1 MTDDKILAHRP
12 LIPNSSFVLSQQGNG
27 HFVQCLIDSSIS
39 EVNVSDLLQQLNR
52 ELAAVAEEAQRSLVS
67 ISNGRRG
74 AGAGTIWHPE
84 GLILTNAHVVQL
96 RSPKVTLPD
105 GRTSPGRVLAHD
117 EELDL
122 AALRVDAADLPTI
135 ELGRSQ
141 RLRPGQWVL
150 AVGHP
155 WGVAGAATAGVVIG
169 MGPPPE
175 MTMPGGELIHVG
187 LHLRPVP
194 WGGPLVGSDGRLVG
208 INTMMAGP
216 DVGLAVPVHVVKA
229 FLRQALA

>member
-1 MTDDKILAHRP
+1 
-12 LIPNSSFVLSQQGNG
+12 
-27 HFVQCLIDSSIS
+27 
-39 EVNVSDLLQQLNR
+39 VSDLLQRLND
-52 ELAAVAEEAQRSLVS
+52 ELAAVTEEARRSLVN

-74 AGAGTIWHPE
+74 AGAGTIWHPD

-105 GRTSPGRVLAHD
+105 GRTIPARVLAHD
-117 EELDL
+117 RELDL

-135 ELGRSQ
+135 ELGNSKHLQ
-141 RLRPGQWVL
+141 PGEWVL
-150 AVGHP
+150 ALGHP

-175 MTMPGGELIHVG
+175 MAVPGRELLHVG
-187 LHLRPVP
+187 LHLRPGHS
-194 WGGPLVGSDGRLVG
+194 GGPLVDINGRLVG

-229 FLRQALA
+229 FLRQALE

>member
-1 MTDDKILAHRP
+1 
-12 LIPNSSFVLSQQGNG
+12 
-27 HFVQCLIDSSIS
+27 
-39 EVNVSDLLQQLNR
+39 LLQQLND
-52 ELAAVAEEAQRSLVS
+52 ELSKIAEEARRSLVS

-74 AGAGTIWHPE
+74 AGAGTIWHPD

-96 RSPKVTLPD
+96 HSPKVTLPD
-105 GRTSPGRVLAHD
+105 GRTAPARVLAHD
-117 EELDL
+117 KVLDL

-135 ELGRSQ
+135 ELGDSQ
-141 RLRPGQWVL
+141 GLQPGEWVL
-150 AVGHP
+150 ALGHP

-175 MTMPGGELIHVG
+175 MAMPGRELIHVG
-187 LHLRPVP
+187 LHLRPGHS
-194 WGGPLVGSDGRLVG
+194 GGPLVDTSGRLVG

-216 DVGLAVPVHVVKA
+216 DVGMAVPVHVVKG

>member
-1 MTDDKILAHRP
+1 
-12 LIPNSSFVLSQQGNG
+12 
-27 HFVQCLIDSSIS
+27 
-39 EVNVSDLLQQLNR
+39 VSDWLR
-52 ELAAVAEEAQRSLVS
+52 ELNDGLSAAAEAARRSLVS

-105 GRTSPGRVLAHD
+105 GRTAPAQVLAHD
-117 EELDL
+117 KELDL
-122 AALRVDAADLPTI
+122 AALRVEASDLPTI
-135 ELGRSQ
+135 ELGDSK
-141 RLRPGQWVL
+141 RLQAGEWVL
-150 AVGHP
+150 ALGHP

-169 MGPPPE
+169 LGQPPE
-175 MTMPGGELIHVG
+175 MGAPGRELLQVG
-187 LHLRPVP
+187 LHLRPGHS
-194 WGGPLVGSDGRLVG
+194 GGPLVDVEGRLVG

-229 FLRQALA
+229 FLRQAMV